1 MDIVQHTNRSGAYSL
16 TVINNNGNGTLSI
29 GQNLT
34 NVFVVN
40 AANTTTAASM
50 TWADFNGDGYMDLYL
65 GSSYNNNGGVIY
77 YNDGTG
83 KLSTTKSAVEASNA
97 SAGYLSVAVDWNGDG
112 QMDII
117 KLSTYGAS
125 QTATL
130 FTNNGYGSTW
140 TSSQLASGIAYATGV
155 AAVDYNWDGAKD
167 LLVSQQNGKVVL
179 VQNSKTIADGTAMH
193 LHIVDSEGINAYY
206 GNTVNLY
213 NAAGVLVA
221 SQIINAQS
229 GIGSNDTSALVS
241 FYGLD
246 PNETYSAEIVK
257 ITNGVSDN
265 VTWSGLDAGN
275 GKEGYVLT
283 AEAATGGHSGTITG
297 TGYNDT
303 FIAED
308 GTYTYNG
315 SGGWNTHSDYDTWSN
330 TGGMDVVDY
339 RNATS
344 GVTVDLRL
352 STAQDTGFGTTRLLN
367 IEGINGSD
375 FDDVITGNSADNR
388 FEGRGGNDTFNIGS
402 GGHDT
407 LLYKLINASDA
418 TGGNGHDVVNGF
430 TVGTWEGT
438 ADTDRIDLRD
448 LLSDSGYTGTGSA
461 SYVNGVATLD
471 SSAGNITDYIRVV
484 QNGSNTEIQ
493 VDLDGTGGQFS
504 PTTLV
509 TLNGVQTDLATLLAN
524 HQLLIA

>member
-1 MDIVQHTNRSGAYSL
+1 
-16 TVINNNGNGTLSI
+16 
-29 GQNLT
+29 
-34 NVFVVN
+34 
-40 AANTTTAASM
+40 
-50 TWADFNGDGYMDLYL
+50 
-65 GSSYNNNGGVIY
+65 
-77 YNDGTG
+77 
-83 KLSTTKSAVEASNA
+83 
-97 SAGYLSVAVDWNGDG
+97 
-112 QMDII
+112 
-117 KLSTYGAS
+117 
-125 QTATL
+125 
-130 FTNNGYGSTW
+130 
-140 TSSQLASGIAYATGV
+140 
-155 AAVDYNWDGAKD
+155 VDYNWDGAKD

-448 LLSDSGYTGTGSA
+448 LLSGSGYTGTGSA

-471 SSAGNITDYIRVV
+471 SSAGNISDYIRVV

-493 VDLDGTGGQFS
+493 VDLDGTGGSSRQ
-504 PTTLV
+504 PLW
-509 TLNGVQTDLATLLAN
+509 
-524 HQLLIA
+524 